1 MYHTTPHQDHSYYA
15 LDLVQEAVIIAD
27 SAHQISYLN
36 SAAEHLCACAS
47 YEVQGQPLTQI
58 LTLIDGLSREKMTL
72 PFEQCIEQ
80 NRIIKITKHVVL
92 LDNYGQEHSVEI
104 TFAPY
109 PPDDELQGIIILFK
123 DLSETQQLSDRL
135 NHEASHDTL
144 TGLMNRQTFEKQLS
158 KYILSMDEYAVEHCL
173 CYIDI
178 HQFKIINNQAGH
190 VIGDQILQEI
200 AEILRNSM
208 RSIDRVARIEGD
220 EFALLLVDKT
230 PQQTQQVIQLIL
242 DKVKHHVFS
251 NNAFDFECGLSIGV
265 VPISN
270 TFEEPAQILTYGEL
284 ACNSAKLK
292 GFNQVYVFSD
302 DDYELTR
309 QHTEIMRAGGIKEAI
324 SENRFSLYC
333 QPIVSLPIID
343 ERVQHYELLLR
354 LKDKQGNISLPAN
367 FIPTAERFGLMTTL
381 DRWVIETAFSSYHK
395 IFGQGSPIHI
405 AINLSGHSL
414 NDNSLYD
421 FIVTQFRQHSIDA
434 SLICFEIT
442 ETAAIENL
450 EKAKILIT
458 QLKAL
463 GSKFALDDFGSG
475 LSSFA
480 YLKHLPIDY
489 LKIDGSFV
497 VDMNQ
502 GKMDNAMVEVINQL
516 GHLMGIRT
524 IAECAE
530 SPEVVDQLSKLGV
543 DFVQGY
549 AMGSP
554 IPLDGL
560 TIVH

>member
-1 MYHTTPHQDHSYYA
+1 M
-15 LDLVQEAVIIAD
+15 
-27 SAHQISYLN
+27 
-36 SAAEHLCACAS
+36 
-47 YEVQGQPLTQI
+47 
-58 LTLIDGLSREKMTL
+58 SREKITL

-92 LDNYGQEHSVEI
+92 LDNYGQEHRVEI

-109 PPDDELQGIIILFK
+109 PPDDEQGIIILFK

-144 TGLMNRQTFEKQLS
+144 TGLMNRQTFEQQLS
-158 KYILSMDEYAVEHCL
+158 KYIRNMDEYAVEHCL

-190 VIGDQILQEI
+190 VIGNQILQEI

-230 PQQTQQVIQLIL
+230 PQQAQQVIQLIL
-242 DKVKHHVFS
+242 DNVKHHVFS
-251 NNAFDFECGLSIGV
+251 DNEFDFECGLSIGV
-265 VPISN
+265 VPLSN

-292 GFNQVYVFSD
+292 GFNQVHVFSD

-354 LKDKQGNISLPAN
+354 LKDKQGNILLPAN

-395 IFGQGSPIHI
+395 IFGQDSPVHI

-414 NDNSLYD
+414 NDDSLYN
-421 FIVTQFRQHSIDA
+421 FIVTQFKQHSIDA

-442 ETAAIENL
+442 ETAAIGNL
-450 EKAKILIT
+450 EKAKTLIT

-475 LSSFA
+475 LSSFT

-543 DFVQGY
+543 DFVQGH